1 MVLLTQMDGAIIK
14 RNSDERSAMDIV
26 KKFELE
32 LHDDFFAR
40 SIRQNK
46 ENRRPRVGSF
56 EAVQSVSQSVLG
68 LRQPRLPETTSRY
81 PDV

>member
-26 KKFELE
+26 KEFELE

-56 EAVQSVSQSVLG
+56 EAVQSVSARPSA
-68 LRQPRLPETTSRY
+68 TSA
-81 PDV
+81 P